1 MDFVAKFIDLLLEVA
16 WLNMLLL
23 DGYVQLCQVK
33 LVTKHVLANSRLDL
47 SGFVQ
52 AVDRRQNA

>member
-1 MDFVAKFIDLLLEVA
+1 MDFVAKFIDLLLKVA
-16 WLNMLLL
+16 RFDMLLL

-33 LVTKHVLANSRLDL
+33 LVTKHVLANTRLDL

-52 AVDRRQNA
+52 AIDRWQNA